1 MIEVR
6 ELRANPERMREAI
19 RMRRVDPKKAD
30 LDRWLALDGQLRDAR
45 QSLETL
51 NAEKNKLAQLGKTDP
66 NAARTR
72 GQELRQQSREIE
84 ERLAG
89 KRGRSAFIDEA
100 VQQKVRQ
107 ERFLRALKETAGT
120 IRDEDHPE
128 FADVPEYIHQ
138 RRLGEDRLRGLS

>member
-1 MIEVR
+1 MAIEERQQRVR
-6 ELRANPERMREAI
+6 THVL
-19 RMRRVDPKKAD
+19 
-30 LDRWLALDGQLRDAR
+30 LSQ
-45 QSLETL
+45 ETL
-51 NAEKNKLAQLGKTDP
+51 DAV
-66 NAARTR
+66 
-72 GQELRQQSREIE
+72 S
-84 ERLAG
+84 RLAG

-138 RRLGEDRLRGLS
+138 RRLEEDRLRGLS